1 VVLEFQPVVQDETR
15 NPQVAAEEAAIEE
28 QAAPEIPGADQP
40 SAAAQQAAAEQPLPE
55 GGEAGDGAD
64 APVEAEAADAAPE
77 PEPEAPPVD
86 KAAEYLALAQ
96 RTQADFENYRKRTA
110 REAALA
116 ADRGMAKLA
125 KELLPAL
132 DHLDLALRAAEEHGG
147 GEFAKGIRQIQDEMV
162 GALGRVGI
170 QAYSPKGEPFDP
182 SEHEAMAS
190 QPVDGAEPGTVTE
203 VYQQGYR
210 INGTVLRPARVVVA
224 A

>member
-1 VVLEFQPVVQDETR
+1 MTDETR
-15 NPQVAAEEAAIEE
+15 DTPVEDSG
-28 QAAPEIPGADQP
+28 PGAMPGSEEP
-40 SAAAQQAAAEQPLPE
+40 SADAQVAAAEQPLPE
-55 GGEAGDGAD
+55 PSGA
-64 APVEAEAADAAPE
+64 EAEAEDEATVADDEAA
-77 PEPEAPPVD
+77 
-86 KAAEYLALAQ
+86 KYLALAQ
-96 RTQADFENYRKRTA
+96 RTQADFENFRKRAA
-110 REAALA
+110 REAAVA

-132 DHLDLALRAAEEHGG
+132 DHLDLALRAAEEHGA
-147 GEFAKGIRQIQDEMV
+147 GEFAKGIRQIQDELI

-190 QPVDGAEPGTVTE
+190 QPVEGAESGTVTE

>member
-1 VVLEFQPVVQDETR
+1 MTDENAKKAATY
-15 NPQVAAEEAAIEE
+15 AEE
-28 QAAPEIPGADQP
+28 AAPEIPGADQP
-40 SAAAQQAAAEQPLPE
+40 SAEAQVAAAEQPLPE
-55 GGEAGDGAD
+55 PEEA
-64 APVEAEAADAAPE
+64 
-77 PEPEAPPVD
+77 PEAPPED
-86 KAAEYLALAQ
+86 DQAAKYLALAQ
-96 RTQADFENYRKRTA
+96 RTQADFENYRKRAA
-110 REAALA
+110 REAAVA
-116 ADRGMAKLA
+116 SDRGMAKLA

-147 GEFAKGIRQIQDEMV
+147 GEFAKGIRQIQDELI
-162 GALGRVGI
+162 GALGRAGI

-190 QPVDGAEPGTVTE
+190 QPVEGAESGTVTE